1 MPATSLIA
9 CDLDG
14 TLIAPEANE
23 RQRSEIRE
31 FNRLVRD
38 TVGLRLAYVTGRHR
52 TLALDGVRDAGLV
65 PPDYLVCDVGTS
77 VLVRSGDDLRPD
89 RSHRRILI
97 ESWGGRRSDDVASIL
112 EGCPGALAQEEERQ
126 GEFKRSYYVER
137 PSDLD
142 AAERWIE
149 ERLAREG
156 VPARVITSVDLVRN
170 LGLIDVLPP
179 CGAKDGALEHLR
191 RSCGFPVDRVVYAG
205 DSGNDLLA
213 LLSGVNAIVV
223 GNAPEELKAEVRRRA
238 AEQGIAERIHF
249 ATAQFAAGVIEG
261 CRRFGLLLEAE
272 GKSA

>member
-1 MPATSLIA
+1 MAATTLIGA
-9 CDLDG
+9 DLDG
-14 TLIAPEANE
+14 TLIPPEANE

-52 TLALDGVRDAGLV
+52 TLALDGVRAAGLV
-65 PPDYLVCDVGTS
+65 SPDYLVCDVGTS
-77 VLVRSGDDLRPD
+77 VHVRSGDHFRLD
-89 RSHRRILI
+89 RSYRRILL
-97 ESWGGRRSDDVASIL
+97 ESWGGRTSDDVASIL
-112 EGCPGALAQEEERQ
+112 ECCPGALAQEEEHQ

-149 ERLAREG
+149 ERLSREG
-156 VPARVITSVDLVRN
+156 VPARVMTSVDVVKNRGLV
-170 LGLIDVLPP
+170 DVLPP
-179 CGAKDGALEHLR
+179 CGAKDSALEHLR
-191 RSCGFPVDRVVYAG
+191 RSCGAPAHRVVFAG
-205 DSGNDLLA
+205 DSGNDLPA

-261 CRRFGLLLEAE
+261 CKRFGLFTDAA